1 MANHNPSQQHQQQHQ
16 LQQQQKP
23 LPTLPRHSTTKL
35 QRSNLDKT
43 YALVL
48 RCCLIPVL
56 GADNASSPSSSSSSS
71 SSLYPHSRPHSG
83 GGGGGSSSAYTSHPS
98 TSNSASADREPRS
111 FADDARRAA
120 EKIKQHVKAVG
131 GGDPFFHQHGAA
143 NDSLTSFIQADTVLL
158 STATFKM
165 FKTILTSRVNMFNA
179 AAGGGGGGMQG
190 DPRTGTFA
198 RAGSRLL
205 RERMQESA
213 NLQLLANL
221 RDLIMV
227 VGAYVQKELPKNLNP
242 PDHDKY
248 LLLTAELFTAILR
261 EAVQKAEPRNSAVLH
276 HPLLKDQ
283 DTLKVVLH
291 AFLTNNNTSSASSS
305 ASPASQAQAQA
316 PLNNATSASSAFSAT
331 ATSLSEWTRVVFD
344 IKKEDHRRTI
354 AQLKKTAAGNERS
367 VFTELKAQLD
377 EVVRDQCPGATPAD
391 FQSAAAYDA
400 WKSRQT
406 QLLQALLQTF
416 LQRFPNTVRD
426 LSTSSTNGA
435 AYPTS
440 PAPSNPRATYRLLLD
455 TCLKHDMQQAQNTG
469 SGGGGG
475 GGGAFTLSKLSV
487 ALLSECAIRWKLP
500 KEYKEI
506 VHLDLL
512 VTHYTTGV
520 LIEDD
525 LYPRFR
531 AIAKASRGC
540 DAWTVADR
548 SYYVSVLDTL
558 AAALH
563 HKLRNFAA
571 MLGWKEKTPDGC
583 NSTLQLVAL
592 ILSDLRED
600 AAWCSHH
607 PEMAAAPG
615 KLDELVR
622 EELLEAVNARYRA
635 CSDRVAAL
643 PREIIR
649 LTTSVKAVNSDMANY
664 RLYFRDPIFGI
675 SVSLIAAETC
685 LKYFI
690 LEMENMR
697 FSLQGDFDIAEMLEL
712 YQAVKLLRDMCDE
725 SRLQIVQAFDVESW
739 FAPFISQWLTLTDQK
754 WLEWARSAVSVE
766 KYEPYHSPLAMHST
780 SVMDLFTCFHAGLDF
795 IENLAWR
802 ESAKKERLMTDFV
815 KMMSKSL
822 QEYGALMWEELEH
835 VDTDHTDGEVAFTYQ
850 SCIKLNNVLAA
861 HAKLAAL
868 LAKIPQAS
876 AAATIPHTAPR
887 SEPHQDKSTIT
898 LTVLR
903 ASGLKVCDWT
913 TGSSDPY
920 VVLSHEGQELHRTR
934 VVYRNLA
941 PAYNQT
947 FQLHVPHTLRDNQSF
962 LDLIV
967 RDRDLV
973 GSDDVCGEAA
983 VFMRDSKLDDF
994 LSHDMTIALR
1004 PQGRLSLRV
1013 RKEGEIDA
1021 IAYWVRRAQQG
1032 LEHLIDDMVRV
1043 CMEQLARCARASF
1056 IKMLPATASARK
1068 HPRPISIALGRVGG
1082 GSAASGPSADETVS
1096 RLMPLLAYLD
1106 KTLGTWNE
1114 ALDRKLLNTHLVMR
1128 QPNLAPLT
1136 SNSVVATG
1144 AASARPHAKP
1154 QSGGYAKRAQ
1164 TRAAKRGAA
1173 LEDAERTHISD
1184 ESADEATLLARPS
1197 TLALY
1202 AFHELAL
1209 VLSDVLTTHVPIS
1222 ANAASASAT
1231 ATATSTTTTS
1241 AAAAAAA
1248 LSPPPPASTAAE
1260 TTTVLAGGS
1269 GASSSSSS
1277 SSTVT
1282 APPPAGVL
1290 AAISNSLEIV
1300 KTLFACPAEDGTVG
1314 GFALEELEACAP
1326 YAELRRRLDVFI
1338 KAAGV

>member
-1 MANHNPSQQHQQQHQ
+1 MADFDLSPPSDHLRSH
-16 LQQQQKP
+16 QQQQKP

-56 GADNASSPSSSSSSS
+56 GADAATPLSASSSNSAPASSGPSASA
-71 SSLYPHSRPHSG
+71 G
-83 GGGGGSSSAYTSHPS
+83 AGGGGSGGRYSRPQSGGYA
-98 TSNSASADREPRS
+98 ADKESRS

-120 EKIKQHVKAVG
+120 EKIKQHVKAA
-131 GGDPFFHQHGAA
+131 GGDQFFHHGAGSG
-143 NDSLTSFIQADTVLL
+143 DPPTSVIQGDTILL
-158 STATFKM
+158 SMSTLKM
-165 FKTILTSRVNMFNA
+165 FKTILASRVNMFS
-179 AAGGGGGGMQG
+179 AAGMQS

-205 RERMQESA
+205 RERLAESA
-213 NLQLLANL
+213 NLQLLANM
-221 RDLIMV
+221 RALIMV
-227 VGAYVQKELPKNLNP
+227 IGAYVQKELPKNLASNTAE
-242 PDHDKY
+242 HDKY

-261 EAVQKAEPRNSAVLH
+261 EAVQKAEPRNSSVLH

-291 AFLTNNNTSSASSS
+291 AFLNDTSSGARAPPVAATPGAKTNTISS
-305 ASPASQAQAQA
+305 
-316 PLNNATSASSAFSAT
+316 

-344 IKKEDHRRTI
+344 VKKEDHRRAI

-377 EVVRDQCPGATPAD
+377 EVVRDQCPNATPAD
-391 FQSAAAYDA
+391 FQNAAAYDA

-406 QLLQALLQTF
+406 QLLQALMQTY
-416 LQRFPNTVRD
+416 LQRFPNMARD
-426 LSTSSTNGA
+426 LSASSAGT

-440 PAPSNPRATYRLLLD
+440 PGPPNPRATYRLLLD
-455 TCLKHDMQQAQNTG
+455 TCLKHDMQQAQSTG
-469 SGGGGG
+469 SAGT
-475 GGGAFTLSKLSV
+475 FSLSKLSV

-500 KEYKEI
+500 KEYKDI

-540 DAWTVADR
+540 DAWTSADR
-548 SYYVSVLDTL
+548 SYYVSVLDAL
-558 AAALH
+558 AGAVHA
-563 HKLRNFAA
+563 KLRNFAA

-592 ILSDLRED
+592 ILSELRD
-600 AAWCSHH
+600 DTAWCAQH
-607 PEMAAAPG
+607 PEMASPG
-615 KLDELVR
+615 KLEELVR
-622 EELLEAVNARYRA
+622 EELLEAVNTRYRA

-649 LTTSVKAVNSDMANY
+649 LATSVKAVNSDMASY

-675 SVSLIAAETC
+675 SVPLIAAETC

-697 FSLQGDFDIAEMLEL
+697 FSLQGDFDIAEMLDL

-725 SRLQIVQAFDVESW
+725 SRLQIVQTFDVENW

-754 WLEWARSAVSVE
+754 WLEWARNAVNVE
-766 KYEPYHSPLAMHST
+766 KYEPYHPPFAMHST

-822 QEYGALMWEELEH
+822 QEYGTLMWEELEH
-835 VDTDHTDGEVAFTYQ
+835 IDTEHTDAEVVFSYQ

-876 AAATIPHTAPR
+876 VAATISDTAPR
-887 SEPHQDKSTIT
+887 SEPHKDKSTIT

-903 ASGLKVCDWT
+903 ASNLKVCDWT

-973 GSDDVCGEAA
+973 GSDEICGEAA

-994 LSHDMTIALR
+994 LAHDMTIALR
-1004 PQGRLSLRV
+1004 PMGKLMVRV

-1021 IAYWVRRAQQG
+1021 ITYWVRRAQQG
-1032 LEHLIDDMVRV
+1032 LEHLVDDMVRV
-1043 CMEQLARCARASF
+1043 CVEQVARCARAALV
-1056 IKMLPATASARK
+1056 KTLPATATARK
-1068 HPRPISIALGRVGG
+1068 QPRAISLALGLGG
-1082 GSAASGPSADETVS
+1082 AAADPFADETVS
-1096 RLMPLLAYLD
+1096 RLLPLLKYLD
-1106 KTLGTWNE
+1106 KTLGIWNE
-1114 ALDRKLLNTHLVMR
+1114 ALDRKLLNAHLVAR

-1136 SNSVVATG
+1136 NTTATTGFATARAQGASNRPQTG
-1144 AASARPHAKP
+1144 GA
-1154 QSGGYAKRAQ
+1154 AKRAQ

-1173 LEDAERTHISD
+1173 LESSAGRTRDADYD
-1184 ESADEATLLARPS
+1184 EIVDEATLLARPS

-1209 VLSDVLTTHVPIS
+1209 VLSAVLDTHVPVTTEL
-1222 ANAASASAT
+1222 AGPAAAAGSSAT
-1231 ATATSTTTTS
+1231 PPAPAPLAPSSADTAATATSS
-1241 AAAAAAA
+1241 
-1248 LSPPPPASTAAE
+1248 LPPTA
-1260 TTTVLAGGS
+1260 
-1269 GASSSSSS
+1269 
-1277 SSTVT
+1277 
-1282 APPPAGVL
+1282 VL
-1290 AAISNSLEIV
+1290 AAIGNALEIV

-1314 GFALEELEACAP
+1314 GFALEELEACVS
-1326 YAELRRRLDVFI
+1326 YAELRRRLDVFM
-1338 KAAGV
+1338 KAKCS